1 MGKMKY
7 NGWLIGDNLKEMRKE
22 KKLKIDDMSE
32 MTGLSVSH
40 LRQVEAGT
48 RRLSINTLFKL
59 MNALGVDSN
68 AILLVNMDGTGTETK
83 AA

>member
-1 MGKMKY
+1 MGKMEY

-32 MTGLSVSH
+32 ITGLSVSH

-68 AILLVNMDGTGTETK
+68 AILLGNMDGTGTETK

>member
-1 MGKMKY
+1 MGKMEY

-68 AILLVNMDGTGTETK
+68 AILLGNMDGTGAETK

>member
-1 MGKMKY
+1 MGKMEY
-7 NGWLIGDNLKEMRKE
+7 NGWLIGDNLKEIRKE

-32 MTGLSVSH
+32 ITGLSVSH

-59 MNALGVDSN
+59 MNALDVDSN
-68 AILLVNMDGTGTETK
+68 AILLGNMDGTGAETK